1 MAGSG
6 AKAKLAFRVPPQV
19 VPALLDSCENLGDA
33 QKNVWGA
40 NIVGPKIGTRSNR
53 ISSWAVIS
61 RIVRHCCS
69 T

>member
-33 QKNVWGA
+33 QKNVWEPTSSA
-40 NIVGPKIGTRSNR
+40 RKSEPDPIVFRRGR
-53 ISSWAVIS
+53 
-61 RIVRHCCS
+61 
-69 T
+69 